1 MKVPLRRRERGLHF
15 NITPLIDIVF
25 LLIIFFL
32 AASHLARS
40 ETAQAV
46 ELPEATRQTDEAELA
61 QRVVVTITAEERFY
75 VGGNEMLL
83 PQLEFL
89 IQQAKIDA
97 GEEPL
102 EVQIRADRTVPYG
115 TVEPL
120 MLSCVKVGI
129 TKLNWAV
136 LPTR

>member
-1 MKVPLRRRERGLHF
+1 MRVPLRRRERGLHF

-46 ELPEATRQTDEAELA
+46 ELPEATRQEDEEELA
-61 QRVVVTITAEERFY
+61 QRVVVTVTAEERFY
-75 VGGNEMLL
+75 VSGNELLL
-83 PQLEFL
+83 PQLELL
-89 IQQAKIDA
+89 IQNAKLDA
-97 GEEPL
+97 GEQPL
-102 EVQIRADRTVPYG
+102 EVQIRADRSVPFG
-115 TVEPL
+115 TVEPI
-120 MLSCVKVGI
+120 MLACVRSNI
-129 TKLNWAV
+129 TKINWAV